1 MTVHEFQ
8 EKIAD
13 ILYREDLL
21 DLDTP
26 LNEIEEWDSVAYVA
40 FVSMASEIVPPPHVS
55 SDETSIKITASDI
68 RKALTLRDL
77 YELINRRRA
86 HERS

>member
-40 FVSMASEIVPPPHVS
+40 FVSMASEIVPPPPCFF
-55 SDETSIKITASDI
+55 
-68 RKALTLRDL
+68 
-77 YELINRRRA
+77 
-86 HERS
+86 